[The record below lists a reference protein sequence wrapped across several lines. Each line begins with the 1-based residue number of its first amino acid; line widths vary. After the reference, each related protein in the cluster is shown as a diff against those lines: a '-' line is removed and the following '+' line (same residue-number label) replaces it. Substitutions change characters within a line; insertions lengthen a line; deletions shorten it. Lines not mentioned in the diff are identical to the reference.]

1 MKFHEEILMEIKIMD
16 FNVVQ
21 VFLRI
26 YPVKSLLQI
35 QAITASIV
43 GRIEVVIAI
52 YRDKMVIC

>member
-26 YPVKSLLQI
+26 DPVKAFSKF
-35 QAITASIV
+35 
-43 GRIEVVIAI
+43 R
-52 YRDKMVIC
+52 R